1 MQISG
6 NVAFVG
12 NWSIAAPVVISN
24 TSTTYRIVESS
35 NIIYE
40 RAANGYAISSNIV
53 YTVTTTYAS
62 NTTLYWELY
71 LYPESQANSVSMP
84 YMNFTGNILTGSF
97 ALTSNVGTFAIFS
110 RYNDANYG
118 NTITWLTKIKTGN
131 IYGPNVA
138 TSNVFTYVIL
148 N

>member
-6 NVAFVG
+6 NVSFTG
-12 NWSIAAPVVISN
+12 NWAIAAPVVSNVVAN

-35 NIIYE
+35 NVIYE
-40 RAANGYAISSNIV
+40 PNGNII
-53 YTVTTTYAS
+53 YTVTTTYGS
-62 NTTLYWELY
+62 NTTLYWEIY

-84 YMNFTGNILTGSF
+84 YMNFSGNILTGNF
-97 ALTSNVGTFAIFS
+97 NLTSNVGTFGILA
-110 RYNDANYG
+110 RNNDANFG
-118 NTITWLTKIKTGN
+118 NTITWLVKVKTGSTS
-131 IYGPNVA
+131 GPNVA

>member
-6 NVAFVG
+6 NVAFTG
-12 NWSIAAPVVISN
+12 NWAIAAPVVIAN

-35 NIIYE
+35 NVIYE
-40 RAANGYAISSNIV
+40 PNGNII
-53 YTVTTTYAS
+53 YTVTTTYGS
-62 NTTLYWELY
+62 NTTLYWEIY

-84 YMNFTGNILTGSF
+84 YMNFSGNILTGNF
-97 ALTSNVGTFAIFS
+97 NLTSNVGTFGIFA
-110 RYNDANYG
+110 RNNTANFG
-118 NTITWLTKIKTGN
+118 NTITWLVKVKTGSTA
-131 IYGPNVA
+131 GPNVV

>member
-6 NVAFVG
+6 NVAFTG
-12 NWSIAAPVVISN
+12 NWAIAAPVVSNVVAN

-35 NIIYE
+35 NVIYE
-40 RAANGYAISSNIV
+40 PNGNII
-53 YTVTTTYAS
+53 YTVTTTYGS

-84 YMNFTGNILTGSF
+84 YLNFSGNTLTGNF
-97 ALTSNVGTFAIFS
+97 NLTSNVGTFGIFA
-110 RYNDANYG
+110 RNNTANFG
-118 NTITWLTKIKTGN
+118 NTITWLVKVKTGSTA
-131 IYGPNVA
+131 GPNVV